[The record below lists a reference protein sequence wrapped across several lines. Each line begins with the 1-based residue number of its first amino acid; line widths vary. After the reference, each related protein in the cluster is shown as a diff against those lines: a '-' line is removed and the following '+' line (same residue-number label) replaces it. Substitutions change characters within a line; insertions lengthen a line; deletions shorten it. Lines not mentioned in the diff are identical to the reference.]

1 MKELQMAWT
10 TLLII
15 MAFMGGLM
23 RFLDMLFEI
32 ARFIAKR
39 IDRKEVVLT
48 AKEIEEIVSYDDS
61 FKEVV
66 LRRLLNKRNIPWRSM
81 SFNKINSRLYYWTNY
96 NI

>member
-1 MKELQMAWT
+1 MAWT
-10 TLLII
+10 ILLIV

-32 ARFIAKR
+32 VHLIIKR
-39 IDRKEVVLT
+39 IDRKEVILT
-48 AKEIEEIVSYDDS
+48 AKEIEEIASYEES

-66 LRRLLNKRNIPWRSM
+66 IHRLINKRNIPWRSM
-81 SFNKINSRLYYWTNY
+81 LFDKTSGRLYYWKNY